1 MGLMNN
7 CMNPYGGV
15 NPLIDKMIGNAYD
28 IVKYVARY
36 LKDIRYVAE
45 NMATVYAAVNGTR
58 TMLTAVADG
67 LSSTLTVAMPVDFD
81 YTTLRTVNVMAIY
94 EGSTVTFPGPDTFEY
109 VIANDVMTINLHS
122 VLPQVAL
129 ATYHIALTTEPAV

>member
-36 LKDIRYVAE
+36 LKEIRYVAE

-94 EGSTVTFPGPDTFEY
+94 EGSGHV
-109 VIANDVMTINLHS
+109 
-122 VLPQVAL
+122 
-129 ATYHIALTTEPAV
+129 